1 MPLDVDCY
9 KPTLVDNNV
18 QVLDAALEIDLN
30 YWVQSD
36 DLFRL
41 LINDD
46 LLLMNLWS
54 QDVLVVRDAKVDAV
68 TERIQMRLL
77 RSLWMLDRNCRAR
90 VDL

>member
-30 YWVQSD
+30 YWVRSD

-46 LLLMNLWS
+46 LLLMNLWG
-54 QDVLVVRDAKVDAV
+54 QDVVVRDGKVDA
-68 TERIQMRLL
+68 
-77 RSLWMLDRNCRAR
+77 SNCENPNEGVEKFMDAR
-90 VDL
+90 